1 MTATATILALCW
13 AAFVVYWAITAFNV
27 KRTVERRADW
37 LRVGIGCVVF
47 LGVVLLRSR
56 PGHSL
61 DPLLLPRTLP
71 LRVVADVLGV
81 AGLVILLWAR
91 TVLGGNWSGAVTLK
105 ENHELIQRGPYAY
118 VRHPIYSGLMLLGLG
133 TAVYY
138 ASLGGFVLLVLVW
151 VGFTMKMRQEE
162 QLMTEHFPDR
172 YPAYKASVKAVVPF
186 VL

>member
-1 MTATATILALCW
+1 MSVTAIILAICW
-13 AAFVVYWAITAFNV
+13 ATFLVYWVISAFNV

-37 LRVGIGCVVF
+37 LRVGIGIVVAI
-47 LGVVLLRSR
+47 GVALLRNHIGR
-56 PGHSL
+56 GL
-61 DPLLLPRTLP
+61 DPHVLPQTLP
-71 LRVVADVLGV
+71 VRIAADVMGI
-81 AGLVILLWAR
+81 AGTVILVWAR

-105 ENHELIQRGPYAY
+105 EDHELIQRGPYAY

-133 TAVYY
+133 AATHY
-138 ASLGGFVLLVLVW
+138 ATLGGFALLVLVW

-172 YPAYKASVKAVVPF
+172 YPAYKANVKAIVPF